1 MDLEKNAFQILKRMV
16 YYMRQKNAMDS
27 LIDQTLVGGFAM
39 NAILGWLSALL
50 SQLLPSDIY
59 SRLDFLYNGTIICL
73 GAGIIVMLIAVV
85 FMIAAVRRSKRRALN
100 A

>member
-1 MDLEKNAFQILKRMV
+1 MV

>member
-1 MDLEKNAFQILKRMV
+1 M
-16 YYMRQKNAMDS
+16 S
-27 LIDQTLVGGFAM
+27 
-39 NAILGWLSALL
+39 AILAWLSAVL
-50 SQLLPSDIY
+50 SPLLPTEIY

-73 GAGIIVMLIAVV
+73 GAGVILMLLAVV

>member
-1 MDLEKNAFQILKRMV
+1 M
-16 YYMRQKNAMDS
+16 S
-27 LIDQTLVGGFAM
+27 
-39 NAILGWLSALL
+39 AILGWLSAVL
-50 SQLLPSDIY
+50 SPLLPSEIY

-73 GAGIIVMLIAVV
+73 GAGIIVMLLAVV

>member
-73 GAGIIVMLIAVV
+73 GAGIIVMLLAVV

>member
-1 MDLEKNAFQILKRMV
+1 
-16 YYMRQKNAMDS
+16 
-27 LIDQTLVGGFAM
+27 M

>member
-39 NAILGWLSALL
+39 SAILGWLSALL

-59 SRLDFLYNGTIICL
+59 SRLDYLYNGTIICL